1 MTQEEAIK
9 RTSELLQKI
18 CHDDK
23 DSLEQIRKMEV
34 EKDVGFFIA
43 ALEQLRLSCVGLK
56 QIISNQITKEQI
68 AKNNE
73 LSLFL

>member
-1 MTQEEAIK
+1 MTQDEAIK
-9 RTSELLQKI
+9 RTSTFLQKI
-18 CHDDK
+18 FHDDK
-23 DSLEQIRKMEV
+23 DSLEQIRKMEG
-34 EKDVGFFIA
+34 EKDVGFFID
-43 ALEQLRLSCVGLK
+43 ALEQLRLSCEGLK

>member
-9 RTSELLQKI
+9 RTSEFLQKI
-18 CHDDK
+18 FHDDK
-23 DSLEQIRKMEV
+23 DS
-34 EKDVGFFIA
+34 
-43 ALEQLRLSCVGLK
+43 LEQLRLSCVGLK

>member
-1 MTQEEAIK
+1 MTQDEAIK
-9 RTSELLQKI
+9 RTSEFLQKTV
-18 CHDDK
+18 HDDK
-23 DSLEQIRKMEV
+23 DSVELIRKMER